1 MLELHVS
8 RERVASIKDYAI
20 HYSLIVLGILT
31 ALGLEACIES
41 RHHRVVADAATQSID
56 AELRENLK
64 AVDDA
69 RKANV
74 ERSGQLKARR
84 EKIVAAINAGEPSTK
99 VMADIVS
106 LGPIDVGVQIPTL
119 QRDAWE
125 AALISQ
131 AVAHMPA
138 TRAAT
143 FSGVYAAQRDIAQ
156 AWLQTQGSSGLAAR
170 VGNFVIDRQL
180 NRGDPAEFAKVL
192 MEAELLLGSMSG
204 NIATLRQALA
214 DAVGDT
220 KSASTASPSP
230 SASANKP

>member
-31 ALGLEACIES
+31 ALGLEQCIES
-41 RHHRVVADAATQSID
+41 RHHRVVADAAIQSIE

-64 AVDDA
+64 EVDDA
-69 RKANV
+69 RKANA
-74 ERSGQLKARR
+74 ERSGQLKAVR
-84 EKIVAAINAGEPSTK
+84 EKIVAAINAGEPSTQ

-106 LGPIDVGVQIPTL
+106 LGPLAVGFAVPTL

-138 TRAAT
+138 TKAAI

-156 AWLQTQGSSGLAAR
+156 TWLQMGSSGLITR
-170 VGNFVIDRQL
+170 MGNFAIDRQL
-180 NRGDPAEFAKVL
+180 NRGDPAEFAKGL
-192 MEAELLLGSMSG
+192 MEAELLLGGTSS

-214 DAVGDT
+214 DAVGGT
-220 KSASTASPSP
+220 KGASTALPPP